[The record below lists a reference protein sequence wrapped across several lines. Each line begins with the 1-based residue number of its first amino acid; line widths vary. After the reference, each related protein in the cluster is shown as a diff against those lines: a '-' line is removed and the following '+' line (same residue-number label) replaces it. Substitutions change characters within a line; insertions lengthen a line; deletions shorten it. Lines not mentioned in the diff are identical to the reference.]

1 MSKVSFVFSFIF
13 MYDKEKG
20 VIGLKKLYWTLGSLF
35 VLCVGAGIFYFS
47 VYRQWQMELPRN
59 ITMETAWG
67 EEYRFG
73 EMKPKVRLLEFV
85 YTNCPDI
92 CPNTT
97 FKMTKLRQKLEKQ
110 HVFGNKVEFITITI
124 DPKRDTREK
133 LQAYAK
139 TFGIKQ
145 NDKGWVLLR
154 GSEQDTKKVADAF
167 SFQYRD
173 PGNGMLIHTTNT
185 YLLNKNNRVI
195 AQFGMGKKGFDTE
208 EVYNAIMDEI
218 Q

>member
-1 MSKVSFVFSFIF
+1 
-13 MYDKEKG
+13 MYDKNKG
-20 VIGLKKLYWTLGSLF
+20 VTRVKKIYWTLGSLF
-35 VLCVGAGIFYFS
+35 VIFVGAGIFYFS

-67 EEYRFG
+67 DEYRFSD
-73 EMKPKVRLLEFV
+73 MKPKVRLLEFI

-97 FKMTKLRQKLEKQ
+97 FEMTKLRQKLEQQ

-139 TFGIKQ
+139 TFGIQ
-145 NDKGWVLLR
+145 PHDQGWILLR
-154 GSEQDTKKVADAF
+154 GSEKDTKKVADAF
-167 SFQYRD
+167 DFQYRD
-173 PGNGMLIHTTNT
+173 PGNGMFIHTTYT
-185 YLLNKNNRVI
+185 YLLDKNNRVI
-195 AQFGMGKKGFDTE
+195 EQFGMGKKGFNVQD
-208 EVYNAIMDEI
+208 VYKTIMDEI

>member
-1 MSKVSFVFSFIF
+1 M
-13 MYDKEKG
+13 
-20 VIGLKKLYWTLGSLF
+20 KKLYWTLGILF

-67 EEYRFG
+67 TEYRFS
-73 EMKPKVRLLEFV
+73 EMKPKVRLLEFI

-97 FKMTKLRQKLEKQ
+97 FKMTKLRQKLEQQ
-110 HVFGNKVEFITITI
+110 HVFGSKVEFLTITI

-139 TFGIKQ
+139 TFGIQ
-145 NDKGWVLLR
+145 SNDQGWILLR
-154 GSEQDTKKVADAF
+154 GNEKDTKKVTDSF
-167 SFQYRD
+167 DFQYRD

-185 YLLNKNNRVI
+185 YLLNENNRVI
-195 AQFGMGKKGFDTE
+195 EQFGMGKKGFNVQD
-208 EVYNAIMDEI
+208 VYKTIMDEI

>member
-1 MSKVSFVFSFIF
+1 
-13 MYDKEKG
+13 MYDKNKG
-20 VIGLKKLYWTLGSLF
+20 VTRVKKIYWTLGSLF
-35 VLCVGAGIFYFS
+35 VIFVGAGIFYFS

-67 EEYRFG
+67 DD
-73 EMKPKVRLLEFV
+73 MKPKVRLLEFI

-97 FKMTKLRQKLEKQ
+97 FEMTKLRQKLEQQ

-139 TFGIKQ
+139 TFGIQ
-145 NDKGWVLLR
+145 SNDQGWILLR
-154 GSEQDTKKVADAF
+154 GNEKDTKKVADSF
-167 SFQYRD
+167 DFQYRD

-185 YLLNKNNRVI
+185 YLLNENNRVI
-195 AQFGMGKKGFDTE
+195 EQFGMGKKGFNVQD
-208 EVYNAIMDEI
+208 VYKTIMDEI